1 MNAMQPFPRIISD
14 DSLERALDWLRDHA
28 AVIGKAKEQADLAEK
43 YVGHLEAILIKASDA
58 KGADAR
64 KADARS
70 DERYLDA
77 ITDAAVK
84 AGRLVELYGLR
95 DAAQAKIDCWR
106 TEQSNFRAM
115 RI

>member
-1 MNAMQPFPRIISD
+1 MNAPNRIISD
-14 DSLERALDWLRDHA
+14 ASIEKSLDWLRDHA
-28 AVIGKAKEQADLAEK
+28 SVLGKAKAAADLAEK
-43 YVGHLEAILIKASDA
+43 YVGHLEALLIKASDA

-70 DERYLDA
+70 SQRYLDA

-84 AGRLVELYGLR
+84 AGRLAELYCLR
-95 DAAQAKIDCWR
+95 DAAAAKIECWR

-115 RI
+115 RL